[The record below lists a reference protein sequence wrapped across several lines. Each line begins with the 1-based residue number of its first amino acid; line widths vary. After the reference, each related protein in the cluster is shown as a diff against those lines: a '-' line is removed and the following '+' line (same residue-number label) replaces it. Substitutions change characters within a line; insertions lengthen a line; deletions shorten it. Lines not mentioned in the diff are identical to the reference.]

1 MRVLTDEPFVPDP
14 GSIFHMQEIILT
26 MLIFMKIIFMVAVY
40 HMDNEEYDD
49 NLNVIDVGKKFPL
62 IFQLSE
68 NKRIQS
74 ENPLTAGFQCN
85 SKLLQVHRGCFQD
98 LTKSFLSA

>member
-49 NLNVIDVGKKFPL
+49 NLNDNDVGKKFP
-62 IFQLSE
+62 
-68 NKRIQS
+68 
-74 ENPLTAGFQCN
+74 
-85 SKLLQVHRGCFQD
+85 
-98 LTKSFLSA
+98 